1 MVNLMKRRKPSFA
14 RALLLL
20 VVAVGPLQAQSIFAC
35 GMMDTIVHDE
45 CCCGEHDSAEL
56 ASGESPCCEHSVEIG
71 VDQEATQDASVAKPA
86 KIDSDA
92 DPPRLPVFSSE
103 ILFAPEPLR
112 APPDFVTAP
121 AAPPAASD
129 TYLTTQRL
137 RI

>member
-1 MVNLMKRRKPSFA
+1 MKRRKPSFA

-20 VVAVGPLQAQSIFAC
+20 VVAVGPLQAQSMFAC

-56 ASGESPCCEHSVEIG
+56 ASGECPCCELSVEIG
-71 VDQEATQDASVAKPA
+71 VDQEAMQDASVAKPA

-92 DPPRLPVFSSE
+92 DPPHVPAFSSE
-103 ILFAPEPLR
+103 VLFAPEP
-112 APPDFVTAP
+112 FVASPGRVATS